1 MTGELR
7 IGWPAALAGLAAF
20 GTPLAAFA
28 AVTSG
33 ISNPADGY
41 NHLFAHVVADI
52 TVIGVIFGLG
62 AAWLLWTYRA
72 KSPDDVGSG
81 PSLTIAQSIALA
93 LVPAV
98 VFMADDF
105 FLAANGWVLFK
116 NQRTVPLNALEIQLT
131 ANQFYWD
138 FDYGNGVTTSNEI
151 KVPVGRPV
159 VLRMTSNDVIHSF
172 FIPDFRI
179 KEEVVPGR
187 KTYEWFIA
195 DKPGRT
201 LATCAEFCGIGHPQ
215 MPAFIEAVPQA
226 EFDAW
231 MQSQTKHAD
240 AVPAAPA
247 SNS

>member
-1 MTGELR
+1 MTEKCAKR
-7 IGWPAALAGLAAF
+7 WPPVVAGLAAF
-20 GTPLAAFA
+20 MAPVAAFA

-33 ISNPADGY
+33 ISDPAEGY
-41 NHLFAHVVADI
+41 NHLFAHVIADI
-52 TVIGVIFGLG
+52 TVIGLVFGAG
-62 AAWLLWTYRA
+62 AAYLLWKYRA
-72 KSPDDVGSG
+72 TDPEAVGNG
-81 PSLTIAQSIALA
+81 PKLTVGQAVALA
-93 LVPAV
+93 LIPAV

-116 NQRTVPLNALEIQLT
+116 NQRTVPVGALEIQLT

-138 FDYGNGVTTSNEI
+138 FDYGNGVTATNEI
-151 KVPVGRPV
+151 KVPVGKPV
-159 VLRMTSNDVIHSF
+159 VLRMISNDVIHSF

-195 DKPGRT
+195 QKPGRT
-201 LATCAEFCGIGHPQ
+201 LATCAEYCGMGHPQ

-231 MQSQTKHAD
+231 MASQKHA
-240 AVPAAPA
+240 AATSPVQA
-247 SNS
+247 PNS